1 MRKNLLGTITGAD
14 TVQRNP
20 EIPAATTSTRAD
32 YAMRGASG
40 AMRRSLDEIVEASQ
54 RIMDGETIISLDPAL
69 IDQSPVLD
77 RIQEDDEEYAAL
89 RDLIRESGQDTPI
102 LVRPH
107 PVGGGRYIV
116 VFGRRRLKAARELG
130 RQVKAVVKSMDDT
143 TAIVAQGQENAAR
156 SNLSFIERARFAKTL
171 VELAYNKDT
180 VKAALAIDDTLL
192 SRMLSVAELVPDVVL
207 EAVGAAKGVGR
218 DRWEELKKI
227 VQTPANAEKALSF
240 IAGETFAEAQSDDRF
255 NKLLVF
261 LQGLQRHRTKGKSA
275 KPSTWSTADQTVKVT
290 GKSSGKSYTLALTAK
305 DGPQLGAWILNNL
318 ESIYRDFREAKQTGD

>member
-20 EIPAATTSTRAD
+20 DVPAAATSARAD

-40 AMRRSLDEIVEASQ
+40 AMRRSLDEIVEVSQ

-77 RIQEDDEEYAAL
+77 RIQEGDDEYPAL
-89 RDLIRESGQDTPI
+89 RDLIRASGQDTPI

-107 PVGGGRYIV
+107 PVSGGRYIV

-130 RQVKAVVKSMDDT
+130 LQVKAVVKSMDDT

-156 SNLSFIERARFAKTL
+156 SNLSFIERARFAKKL
-171 VELAYNKDT
+171 AELAYNKDT

-227 VQTPANAEKALSF
+227 VQTPTNAEKAVAF
-240 IAGETFAEAQSDDRF
+240 IAGEKFADAQSDDRF
-255 NKLLVF
+255 NTLLGF
-261 LQGLQRHRTKGKSA
+261 LQGQQRRRTKGKAAQS
-275 KPSTWSTADQTVKVT
+275 PTWSPPDQTVKVT

-305 DGPQLGAWILNNL
+305 DGPQLGAWIMKNL
-318 ESIYRDFREAKQTGD
+318 ELIYLDFREAKKTGD

>member
-1 MRKNLLGTITGAD
+1 MRKNLLGTISGAD
-14 TVQRNP
+14 AVQRNP
-20 EIPAATTSTRAD
+20 DVPPAATSARAD

-77 RIQEDDEEYAAL
+77 RIQEDDDEYPAL
-89 RDLIRESGQDTPI
+89 RDLIRASGQDTPI

-107 PVGGGRYIV
+107 PGSGGRYIV

-130 RQVKAVVKSMDDT
+130 LQVKAVVKPMDDT

-156 SNLSFIERARFAKTL
+156 SNLSFIERARFAKNL
-171 VELAYNKDT
+171 VELGYNKDT

-192 SRMLSVAELVPDVVL
+192 SRMLSVAELVPNVVL

-227 VQTPANAEKALSF
+227 VQTPTNAEKAVAF
-240 IAGETFAEAQSDDRF
+240 IASENFANTQSDDRF
-255 NKLLVF
+255 NTLLSF
-261 LQGLQRHRTKGKSA
+261 LQGQRRRPTKGKA
-275 KPSTWSTADQTVKVT
+275 AQPSTWSPPDQTVKVT
-290 GKSSGKSYTLALTAK
+290 GKSSGKSYTLALAAK

-318 ESIYRDFREAKQTGD
+318 ESIYRDFREANKTGD